1 MLFSQYTL
9 FHMHVLIRTS
19 KSIRVHEQPFSAN
32 DSTARVHTG
41 QTPYFEATGTF
52 WTDPRFLGCR
62 KWRPEAAKTLETAN
76 GKSRAISDE
85 RVSSASRVML
95 VKVVDWSLDSIL
107 QTTI

>member
-1 MLFSQYTL
+1 MDRTCDVVFTVYSFSHPESTRGKPRILKLPGLFGRIQ
-9 FHMHVLIRTS
+9 V
-19 KSIRVHEQPFSAN
+19 
-32 DSTARVHTG
+32 
-41 QTPYFEATGTF
+41 
-52 WTDPRFLGCR
+52 FLGCR